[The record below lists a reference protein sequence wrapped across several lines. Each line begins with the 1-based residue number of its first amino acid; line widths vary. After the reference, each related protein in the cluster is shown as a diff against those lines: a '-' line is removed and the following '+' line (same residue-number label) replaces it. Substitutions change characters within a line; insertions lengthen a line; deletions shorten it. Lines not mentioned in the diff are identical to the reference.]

1 MIDHVTEYARAVVN
15 GEIVAGEFIIL
26 ACKRHLED
34 LEKSKLHTFMYYFD
48 VEEANTR
55 IDFTE
60 ILPNPETGEP
70 VKLLRFQKW
79 IIGSIFGWKRKDN
92 GNRRFK
98 RAMISMARRNGKTFI
113 ISTMGTNELFLC
125 ETPKRNRKIV
135 FASNALKQAKLGFE
149 YMKDQIRS
157 LAKGS
162 KPMKK
167 RVKIKDA
174 EIKDLF
180 SGSTAYP
187 ISSDTSTGDG
197 FASTVAI
204 IDEFHESKDLKMYN
218 VLKSGQIAL
227 ENSLLAIIST
237 AGLNPNVPMYKE
249 IQMLKRVLK
258 KEREMDDYFIAI
270 YEQDDVEKEAELPE
284 TWIKSNP
291 ILEHPEIGQTIME
304 SLKLDLVAAKEQH
317 NLNALYVKNFNVW
330 RQASEESFISIDDWN
345 QCGTDKVPNLE
356 GLDVYIG
363 LDMARSDDLAAV
375 SFIFPLNDER
385 QRYFVDSHSFVGTK
399 GGLDAKI
406 SRDKI
411 DYRGLAERGYCTI
424 TDKDTGIINQQQV
437 LDYIKNRIKTQ
448 KLDVKGILYDP
459 HAISLLLNELE
470 EYPLIEV
477 GQGAKRLSPPSK
489 DFRLCVYDKR
499 IVHANNPLLT
509 IAVNNAIVKEFNDL
523 IRIDKEKNREKIDPI
538 VALITAH
545 FEAMYYYSDDFDWN
559 SYYESGNFTL

>member
-559 SYYESGNFTL
+559 SYYESDDFTL

>member
-399 GGLDAKI
+399 GGLNAKI

-448 KLDVKGILYDP
+448 KLNVKGILYDP

>member
-448 KLDVKGILYDP
+448 KLNVKGILYDP

-477 GQGAKRLSPPSK
+477 GQGAKRLSPSSK

>member
-448 KLDVKGILYDP
+448 KLNVKGILYDP

>member
-1 MIDHVTEYARAVVN
+1 
-15 GEIVAGEFIIL
+15 
-26 ACKRHLED
+26 
-34 LEKSKLHTFMYYFD
+34 
-48 VEEANTR
+48 
-55 IDFTE
+55 
-60 ILPNPETGEP
+60 
-70 VKLLRFQKW
+70 
-79 IIGSIFGWKRKDN
+79 
-92 GNRRFK
+92 
-98 RAMISMARRNGKTFI
+98 GKTFI

-559 SYYESGNFTL
+559 SYYESDDFTL

>member
-180 SGSTAYP
+180 SGGTAYP

-304 SLKLDLVAAKEQH
+304 SLKLDLVAAKEATQF
-317 NLNALYVKNFNVW
+317 KC
-330 RQASEESFISIDDWN
+330 SI
-345 QCGTDKVPNLE
+345 CKK
-356 GLDVYIG
+356 
-363 LDMARSDDLAAV
+363 
-375 SFIFPLNDER
+375 F
-385 QRYFVDSHSFVGTK
+385 
-399 GGLDAKI
+399 
-406 SRDKI
+406 
-411 DYRGLAERGYCTI
+411 
-424 TDKDTGIINQQQV
+424 
-437 LDYIKNRIKTQ
+437 
-448 KLDVKGILYDP
+448 
-459 HAISLLLNELE
+459 
-470 EYPLIEV
+470 
-477 GQGAKRLSPPSK
+477 
-489 DFRLCVYDKR
+489 
-499 IVHANNPLLT
+499 
-509 IAVNNAIVKEFNDL
+509 
-523 IRIDKEKNREKIDPI
+523 
-538 VALITAH
+538 
-545 FEAMYYYSDDFDWN
+545 
-559 SYYESGNFTL
+559 

>member
-258 KEREMDDYFIAI
+258 KERKMDDYFIAI

-448 KLDVKGILYDP
+448 KLNVKGILYDP

-559 SYYESGNFTL
+559 SYYESDDFTL